1 MSNPSNIYAEKIY
14 SEQPTAM
21 WSLDDTADYISFVDS
36 ELKRSVHLWTIENGL
51 GSAGTSENEPFQSS
65 VVSSLN
71 GQTDKTYIKA
81 VSPDFAKFTDFDQD
95 LRVFSIGA
103 YVYSPSTYLSGV
115 EIGYEYYDSTSGTT
129 ESVSKVFNVNI
140 GKKWLNVSDTFIIP
154 RQDVYF
160 RPFIKVSYIPGGVA
174 NDYKFL
180 VNGLTVGQ
188 WNEEFSA
195 KSLGVNKIQVPSTVR
210 LLAGHDAIEAP
221 SYGLQNSPG
230 YYLVNNNRLL
240 AQNSGIPLVFGSSNV
255 THLITNDNTLP
266 SFIFPG
272 CGFLNESGKYEE
284 KTLEF
289 WIRIFANTSTPKRL
303 VGPVASTDGLYSY
316 KNNLILRVGN
326 YTQAYAIDEWY
337 RPMLIDLRVGVN
349 NASLLINGDEVISIS
364 IDIDTITFPDK
375 TSKIG
380 STYFDNDWI
389 GFYSYSEITQFD
401 IDAIAIYPYKVP
413 ALVAKRRFVYGQ
425 GVEYPE
431 ILNSSY
437 GGTSTVIDYPFS
449 KYTNNYSYP
458 DQGSW
463 ASGYF
468 TNLSVTNNTLSTPN
482 YRLPDFVFSNKSYD
496 DFYLA
501 NSTIQN
507 DNDGNFLTI
516 RPSVDWASTNGY
528 IHFDKLNI
536 LTDRTEAVYGVFKI
550 AEHKTQAQV
559 LIRIEDSSSGNYFSL
574 ELVGESLKYKFKN
587 GGNISV
593 AYSAE
598 GVLVGSPFI
607 AGISIDKFRDAFGSD
622 AATLF
627 GNRASLSVYVGGTK
641 EFTNTFSGKIFGIH
655 FANKD
660 TLDLVSYG
668 FSDKGV
674 PLDYENVFADYT
686 SGPYVGETDY
696 DAEFYNTA
704 FWANLVDGGN
714 VSSYVSSRIG
724 SVVSSYSLLPQYF
737 MGLFKIDIGCHGY
750 WKTTLPLTYF
760 GKYVNDSYGDSYYD
774 LDFLQFNISVPS
786 PSKFVTVESLGS
798 WKYEDLKQAYSS
810 EEFNSYAYLN
820 NQLYTN
826 YNDYLDLKN
835 RSEKT
840 YSYDTSENPI
850 RTRVTFEYTESA
862 GQTPDSAYNLQVAP
876 NKNGTVIAGSNWIN
890 TAYEVVDGMIIY
902 PPSDVNF
909 EDMSISISVDM
920 ITRSMLSLPMSI
932 KQLQLSSQSFSEDGF
947 NPIGTKFGVDIY
959 PYAKSGLYYDYKTAN
974 PYSIYKKSTPYLY
987 LTRDSGISIKGDF
1000 KSGVDRGIAIPI
1012 NASKSSTYN
1021 LMAAQFSLRY
1031 DYEFFPFSPVKILSF
1046 DNGTRFIDIFLVANT
1061 SDGKRAK
1068 LYAVNAATG
1077 IVESGIAFYV
1087 NGTLSREP
1095 VIQAGHWDMLGIY
1108 FSDLLN
1114 LNSINGKFLVSGPV
1128 TINNISL
1135 YDASRLS
1142 EVRDLQTRPW
1152 FRVKVTND
1160 PEDLYEWTFWDLDFN
1175 WDEVLVVATTS
1186 LYGVNPETLYKTFI
1200 GTNRFVIDDSLP
1212 LIVGKYQ
1219 YSVNSDVRWQQG
1231 VQTST

>member
-21 WSLDDTADYISFVDS
+21 WSLDDTADYISFVSS
-36 ELKRSVHLWTIENGL
+36 ELKRSVHLWDIENGS
-51 GSAGTSENEPFQSS
+51 GVVGTSENEPFPDS

-71 GQTDKTYIKA
+71 GQINKTYVKA
-81 VSPDFAKFTDFDQD
+81 TSPDFAKFTDFDQD
-95 LRVFSIGA
+95 LKVFSIGA
-103 YVYSPSTYLSGV
+103 YVYSPSTYLSSI
-115 EIGYEYYDSTSGTT
+115 EIGYEYSDSTSGTT
-129 ESVSKVFNVNI
+129 ESVSKVFNINI
-140 GKKWLNVSDTFIIP
+140 GEKWLNVSDTFIIP

-160 RPFIKVSYIPGGVA
+160 NPFIKISYIPGGVV

-195 KSLGVNKIQVPSTVR
+195 KSLGVTKIQVPSTVR

-221 SYGLQNSPG
+221 SYGLQNDPG

-255 THLITNDNTLP
+255 THIVQNSDGLP

-289 WIRIFANTSTPKRL
+289 WLRIFADCSTPKRL
-303 VGPVASTDGLYSY
+303 VGPVASEDGLYAY
-316 KNNLILRVGN
+316 KNNLILKVGE
-326 YTQAYAIDEWY
+326 YTKSYGIDEWY
-337 RPMLIDLRVGVN
+337 RPMLVDLRMGIN
-349 NASLLINGDEVISIS
+349 NTSLLINGDEVISIS
-364 IDIDTITFPDK
+364 IDIDTISLPDK
-375 TSKIG
+375 ITKIG
-380 STYFDNDWI
+380 NTYFNNDWI
-389 GFYSYSEITQFD
+389 GFYSYEEVTQFD
-401 IDAIAIYPYKVP
+401 IDTIAIYPYKVP
-413 ALVAKRRFVYGQ
+413 SLVAKRRFVYGQ

-431 ILNSSY
+431 ILNSAY

-482 YRLPDFVFSNKSYD
+482 YKLPDFVFSNKSYD
-496 DFYLA
+496 NFYLD

-507 DNDGNFLTI
+507 DSDGNFLTL
-516 RPSVDWASTNGY
+516 RPSAGWSSTDGY

-550 AEHKTQAQV
+550 AEHKSYAQV
-559 LIRIEDSSSGNYFSL
+559 LIRIEDSSNGNYFSL
-574 ELVGESLKYKFKN
+574 ELVGETLRYKFKN
-587 GGNISV
+587 GDSISTV
-593 AYSAE
+593 YSAE
-598 GVLVGSPFI
+598 GILTGSLFI
-607 AGISIDKFRDAFGSD
+607 AGISIDKFIDAFGSS
-622 AATLF
+622 AASLF
-627 GNRASLSVYVGGTK
+627 GNRAALSVYIAGTK
-641 EFTNTFSGKIFGIH
+641 EFASTFSGKIFGIH

-660 TLDLVSYG
+660 TLDLISYG
-668 FSDKGV
+668 FSDRGV
-674 PLDYENVFADYT
+674 PLDYENVFNDYST
-686 SGPYVGETDY
+686 GSEVGESDY
-696 DAEFYNTA
+696 DARFYNTN
-704 FWANLVDGGN
+704 FWSSLADGGS
-714 VSSYVSSRIG
+714 VSSYISSRIG

-737 MGLFKIDIGCHGY
+737 MGSFKIDIGCHGY

-786 PSKFVTVESLGS
+786 PSKFVTIESTGS
-798 WKYEDLKQAYSS
+798 WKYEDLKQAYSN

-850 RTRVTFEYTESA
+850 RTRVTFEYTEAS
-862 GQTPDSAYNLQVAP
+862 GQTPDSAYVNQIAP
-876 NKNGTVIAGSNWIN
+876 DKNGTVRVGSEWIN

-909 EDMSISISVDM
+909 EDVSISVSVDM
-920 ITRSMLSLPMSI
+920 VTRSMLSLPMSI

-947 NPIGTKFGVDIY
+947 NPIGTKFGTDIY
-959 PYAKSGLYYDYKTAN
+959 PYTKSGLYYDYKTAN

-1000 KSGVDRGIAIPI
+1000 KDGSDRGIAIPI
-1012 NASKSSTYN
+1012 NSSKSSSYN

-1031 DYEFFPFSPVKILSF
+1031 DYEFFPFSPIKILSF

-1061 SDGKRAK
+1061 TDGKRAK

-1087 NGTLSREP
+1087 NGIVSREP

-1114 LNSINGKFLVSGPV
+1114 LKSINGKMSVSGPV

-1175 WDEVLVVATTS
+1175 WDEVLVIATTS
-1186 LYGVNPETLYKTFI
+1186 LYGVDPETLYKTFI
-1200 GTNRFVIDDSLP
+1200 GTNRFIVDDSLP
-1212 LIVGKYQ
+1212 LLVGNYQ
-1219 YSVNSDVRWQQG
+1219 YSINSDVRWQQG